1 MYCGRY
7 LRSSKWKLMTWGCR
21 KMLRKHELKKHVHL
35 LPKKAQPVRIPASA
49 VPQLTVTPNAARSAL
64 HAQADP

>member
-1 MYCGRY
+1 MSCV
-7 LRSSKWKLMTWGCR
+7 CR

-64 HAQADP
+64 HAQPDP